1 MRSSK
6 TKITN
11 LINKIKEVLP
21 DGENLY
27 GYDGINKEMLCAAL
41 SDSRSM
47 LEYLRPYSSLFEVV
61 FMKRNVAMTIDECHS
76 ILNNPQTINEVNFN
90 DLLKLIY
97 KVKEY
102 VVNTYLLVGKEFWRT
117 DQDIISAKETL
128 VTLQEE
134 IASINTIKDSIE
146 SSNNTASN
154 IVAELQEIN
163 TTSSANSDRITDLL
177 TLFENKANEIS
188 KKGTEVDDWH
198 DSIEAIKVEVDTNAE
213 SARLLLTSLE
223 QAKEKID
230 SQQSDIDT
238 AITKQSDITNTNIK
252 HQDEIKEILLGAN
265 KKGLAGSFYTRKKEL
280 NRTLC
285 WWGTGTIL
293 SIIALIIISICIMK
307 PLIDNPADFTLTS
320 YLTKLPIFGALVWL
334 GWFCAKQ
341 YGFATRIK
349 EEYAFKYA
357 ISMAFEG
364 YKKEAIDVN
373 EDLKEELLRLTLNS
387 IEVSPVRSFDS
398 KNNHATPINEIS
410 EPIVKQIAE
419 ALAKVISS
427 QK

>member
-11 LINKIKEVLP
+11 LITKINEVLP
-21 DGENLY
+21 AGENIY
-27 GYDGINKEMLCAAL
+27 GYEGINKVMLCSTL
-41 SDSRSM
+41 RDNHSM
-47 LEYLRPYSSLFEVV
+47 LEYLKPYSTLFEVV

-76 ILNNPQTINEVNFN
+76 ILNNPQSIDEVNFN
-90 DLLKLIY
+90 DFLKLIY

-102 VVNTYLLVGKEFWRT
+102 VANTYLLVGKEFWRT
-117 DQDIISAKETL
+117 DQDIISAKESL
-128 VTLQEE
+128 VTLQDE
-134 IASINTIKDSIE
+134 ITSINTIKDSIE

-163 TTSSANSDRITDLL
+163 ATATANSDKITELL
-177 TLFENKANEIS
+177 TLFNNNANEIS
-188 KKGTEVDDWH
+188 TKGTEVIDWY
-198 DSIEAIKVEVDTNAE
+198 DSIEAIKNEVETNAE
-213 SARLLLTSLE
+213 SARLLLASLE
-223 QAKEKID
+223 SAKEKIN
-230 SQQSDIDT
+230 SQLNVIDG
-238 AITKQSDITNTNIK
+238 AITKQSGITDTNMK

-280 NRTLC
+280 NRTL
-285 WWGTGTIL
+285 WFWGAGTIL
-293 SIIALIIISICIMK
+293 SIIVLIIISICMMK
-307 PLIDNPADFTLTS
+307 PLLSDPSSYNLTS
-320 YLTKLPIFGALVWL
+320 YLARLPIFGALVWL

-419 ALAKVISS
+419 ALAKIISS
-427 QK
+427 QR